1 MIPLAHF
8 GIELG
13 SDICS
18 KEMKLT
24 VKFKKP
30 KGFMGI
36 ELHED
41 GFVKANSL
49 ECAEASIRYRL
60 IINLW
65 SRLDQ
70 GCVTNI
76 PLHPNSP
83 LKEVFMIMKLMY
95 VSYGTRVVQKMSS
108 YWKSEGIHKP
118 CN

>member
-1 MIPLAHF
+1 MIPLAYF

-13 SDICS
+13 SDLCS

-30 KGFMGI
+30 KGFMGV
-36 ELHED
+36 ELHENRY
-41 GFVKANSL
+41 VKVNFL
-49 ECAEASIRYRL
+49 ECAEASMRYRL

-70 GCVTNI
+70 GCVINI

-83 LKEVFMIMKLMY
+83 LKEVFMIMELVY

-108 YWKSEGIHKP
+108 YWKSEGIYKP